1 MPSTLLL
8 LPPPR
13 QIPPAPGLPPLRD
26 RSLFPTAPP
35 SFSPPLLLCPLRA
48 SFPPPTASSTPR
60 LAFFAHPPFPLFH
73 LPPTCTNVNTAAS
86 TAGAAAAAAVRNP
99 LPYLQDGAG
108 AGVAGAAR
116 REGGRAAGWLRSAIV
131 ASLPRRP
138 SGSRRAARGR
148 PFPAWRGRREL
159 RQLLLTQ
166 AGWAGPGLGATE
178 EEGRLRG
185 RRWGSFTG
193 GRRRWVGGSS
203 SLRKKQQPP
212 LSLHLAGG
220 CEPSKNVGGGPG
232 MHALLCCGKGG
243 GGLFECIGKGCVGWQ
258 AATNTTAA
266 PPPPRPAWAFKGSFA
281 YRNSAREAFR
291 GRTSRGKEF
300 RVFHSRQT

>member
-1 MPSTLLL
+1 MSRLC
-8 LPPPR
+8 LPH
-13 QIPPAPGLPPLRD
+13 
-26 RSLFPTAPP
+26 SC
-35 SFSPPLLLCPLRA
+35 FSPPPARFHLHQVSLPLETGPFSQLHPPLFHPLCCSVPLGPA
-48 SFPPPTASSTPR
+48 SPPPTASSTPR

-86 TAGAAAAAAVRNP
+86 TAGAAAAAAAVRNP

-243 GGLFECIGKGCVGWQ
+243 GGSLN
-258 AATNTTAA
+258 A
-266 PPPPRPAWAFKGSFA
+266 
-281 YRNSAREAFR
+281 
-291 GRTSRGKEF
+291 
-300 RVFHSRQT
+300 